1 MPCAGKEVVS
11 HVSLSVTTAT
21 ESDTKESK
29 TYQSCTIYMHLQLVG
44 TFVESWKGSSSFVMS
59 KNKYL
64 GQKTTDQNWVEE
76 ENLWIYNVLQYFLI
90 PSVG

>member
-1 MPCAGKEVVS
+1 
-11 HVSLSVTTAT
+11 
-21 ESDTKESK
+21 
-29 TYQSCTIYMHLQLVG
+29 
-44 TFVESWKGSSSFVMS
+44 MS